1 MEKYVIRGGKPLV
14 GDVNIGGAKNA
25 AVAILPATI
34 LAGGKCL
41 IENLPCISDV
51 MASLQILSELG
62 ASIRMVS
69 RSTYEIDTS
78 HLDSTEVSNE
88 LSRQMRASYYFLGA
102 LLGRFGS
109 GQVAMPGGCN
119 LGPRPIDQHLKAFT
133 AFGAEDSVEYGQI
146 HVRSEHLVGGHVFFD
161 TVSVG
166 ATMNAMLAAVLAEG
180 TTILEN
186 VAREPHIVDL
196 ANFLNMMGADVHG
209 AGTDVIKIHG
219 VKEMHGCNYSII
231 PDQIEAG
238 SYMVAAAITK
248 GDITLHNVIPK
259 HMEPIT
265 AKLRAAG
272 CEVEEFDDALRITR
286 TGELK
291 PLKLKTMPHPGFPTD
306 MQPLMTALLTLAKGT
321 SIVTEGI
328 WENRFRYVDELI
340 HMGANIQV
348 DGQVAVIEGVKEL
361 HPAPLRATDLRA
373 GAAMVMAALAA
384 NGVSEVDETIHIE
397 RGYENIVEK
406 LQALGADIRRV
417 EIPANAV
424 SRAIK
429 KDSWAADR
437 AAQFLWKALG
447 QTNGIFYHPVFW
459 LLRQLRADPQR
470 GQVSADRHGQE
481 LPHDSDRAENPGS
494 GGQRLRRHPRHA
506 RALRPRLGT
515 GYLFEKAP
523 RPAVRMCRYAG
534 YAGLPRHD
542 SARGGGNPCG
552 RSDAGNRQLHGDEL
566 SHQP

>member
-238 SYMVAAAITK
+238 SYMVAAAATG
-248 GDITLHNVIPK
+248 GDVLVKNVTPK
-259 HMEPIT
+259 HLEPIT
-265 AKLRAAG
+265 AKLRRAG
-272 CEVEEFDDALRITR
+272 IEVEEFDDAVRVRR
-286 TGELK
+286 TGDIL
-291 PLKLKTMPHPGFPTD
+291 PLKINTMPHPGFPTD
-306 MQPLMTALLTLAKGT
+306 MQPLMGVLLSVAKGT
-321 SIVTEGI
+321 STITESV
-328 WENRFRYVDELI
+328 WDNRFRYVDELRK
-340 HMGANIQV
+340 MGAMVQV
-348 DGQVAVIEGVKEL
+348 DGQVAVFEGVDKL
-361 HPAPLRATDLRA
+361 NPAPLRASDLRA
-373 GAAMVMAALAA
+373 GAAMVVAALMAD
-384 NGVSEVDETIHIE
+384 GTSEIEEIGHIE

-406 LQALGADIRRV
+406 LRGLGAEISKV
-417 EIPANAV
+417 ERMPA
-424 SRAIK
+424 
-429 KDSWAADR
+429 
-437 AAQFLWKALG
+437 ALE
-447 QTNGIFYHPVFW
+447 
-459 LLRQLRADPQR
+459 
-470 GQVSADRHGQE
+470 SA
-481 LPHDSDRAENPGS
+481 
-494 GGQRLRRHPRHA
+494 
-506 RALRPRLGT
+506 
-515 GYLFEKAP
+515 
-523 RPAVRMCRYAG
+523 M
-534 YAGLPRHD
+534 
-542 SARGGGNPCG
+542 
-552 RSDAGNRQLHGDEL
+552 
-566 SHQP
+566 